1 MVCHVVL
8 TNYVSVI
15 GGFSVSVSTT
25 GASSTNDL
33 DSLSVTVD
41 SCCVNSSWK
50 SPVIVPDF
58 DLNSNV
64 LEFDWSVETA
74 VTKC

>member
-1 MVCHVVL
+1 MVCHVSL
-8 TNYVSVI
+8 IHYVPVI
-15 GGFSVSVSTT
+15 GGFSVSVSTA

-33 DSLSVTVD
+33 DSLSLAVD
-41 SCCVNSSWK
+41 SCCVNSCWK

-58 DLNSNV
+58 DPNSDV

-74 VTKC
+74 VTNR